1 MAAGKS
7 VSSLQATDSPVTI
20 PAITRLPFMPI
31 RHAIWT
37 VGQTPQ
43 ELRLSRLPSEQVLEE
58 MITATPS
65 ILSEEWM
72 LIGRQERTSYDGRID
87 LIAIAPDGSLI
98 LIEIKR
104 DRTPREV
111 AAQALDYAS
120 WIEQLEP
127 EDIGRIYERFSKGR
141 NLKEDFEK
149 RFGHSIPDEELN
161 QSHQIIIVAAELD
174 QSTERIVRYL
184 NDRDIP
190 INVLFF
196 QVFEHG
202 SQQLLSRAWIIDP
215 VETQVHAAETATPS
229 KDKEPWNG
237 EYYANFGHSSTRPWD
252 EARQYGFISGGGG
265 KFYSGT
271 LKLLREGDRVWVRV
285 PGEGFVGVGIVK
297 GPMQHALDF
306 QVETPDGPR
315 PAMDVLTGG
324 TYHREYLN
332 DPERSEYFVPIEWIK
347 TVPLSQAVNEA
358 GMFGN
363 QNTVCRPKTRQWS
376 YTIDLLK
383 RAFDIT

>member
-1 MAAGKS
+1 
-7 VSSLQATDSPVTI
+7 
-20 PAITRLPFMPI
+20 MPI

-37 VGQTPQ
+37 VGQQPQ
-43 ELRLSRLPSEQVLEE
+43 ELQSSRLPSEQLLED
-58 MITATPS
+58 MIAANPS
-65 ILSEEWM
+65 ILSDEWM

-127 EDIGRIYERFSKGR
+127 EDIGRMYERFSKGR

-174 QSTERIVRYL
+174 ESTERIVRYL

-202 SQQLLSRAWIIDP
+202 PQQLLSRAWVIDP
-215 VETQVHAAETATPS
+215 VETQVHAATTATPS

-237 EYYANFGHSSTRPWD
+237 EYYANFGHSSTRPWE

-271 LKLLREGDRVWVRV
+271 MKLLQQGDRVWVKV
-285 PGEGFVGVGIVK
+285 PGEGFVGVGTVK
-297 GPMQHALDF
+297 GPMEHASNF
-306 QVETPDGPR
+306 QVETPQGLR
-315 PAMDVLTGG
+315 PAMEVLTGG
-324 TYHREYLN
+324 TYHREFVD
-332 DPERSEYFVPIEWIK
+332 DPERSEYFVPIDWIK
-347 TVPLSQAVNEA
+347 TVPVSQAVNEA

-363 QNTVCRPKTRQWS
+363 QNTVCRPKSRQWS

-383 RAFDIT
+383 RAFGVS

>member
-1 MAAGKS
+1 
-7 VSSLQATDSPVTI
+7 LQHADSPATLHAETEI
-20 PAITRLPFMPI
+20 AMPI

-72 LIGRQERTSYDGRID
+72 LIGRQERTSYEGRID

-127 EDIGRIYERFSKGR
+127 EDIGRIYERFSNGR

-202 SQQLLSRAWIIDP
+202 SEQLLSRRDSDP
-215 VETQVHAAETATPS
+215 VEGQRAMERRILCEFRA
-229 KDKEPWNG
+229 
-237 EYYANFGHSSTRPWD
+237 
-252 EARQYGFISGGGG
+252 Q
-265 KFYSGT
+265 
-271 LKLLREGDRVWVRV
+271 
-285 PGEGFVGVGIVK
+285 
-297 GPMQHALDF
+297 QHA
-306 QVETPDGPR
+306 PMGRGPAIR
-315 PAMDVLTGG
+315 L
-324 TYHREYLN
+324 H
-332 DPERSEYFVPIEWIK
+332 
-347 TVPLSQAVNEA
+347 
-358 GMFGN
+358 
-363 QNTVCRPKTRQWS
+363 
-376 YTIDLLK
+376 
-383 RAFDIT
+383 

>member
-1 MAAGKS
+1 
-7 VSSLQATDSPVTI
+7 
-20 PAITRLPFMPI
+20 MPI

-37 VGQTPQ
+37 VDQSPQ
-43 ELRLSRLPSEQVLEE
+43 ELPLSRLASEQLLEE
-58 MITATPS
+58 MIVSSPS
-65 ILSEEWM
+65 ILSDEWM

-127 EDIGRIYERFSKGR
+127 EDIARIYERFSKGR
-141 NLKEDFEK
+141 NLKDDFAK
-149 RFGHSIPDEELN
+149 RFGHTLPDEELN

-174 QSTERIVRYL
+174 DSTERIIRYL

-196 QVFEHG
+196 QVFAHG
-202 SQQLLSRAWIIDP
+202 GQQLLSRAWIIDP
-215 VETQVHAAETATPS
+215 VETQVHAAATATPS

-237 EYYANFGHSSTRPWD
+237 EFYVNFGDSTTRSWE
-252 EARQYGFISGGGG
+252 EALQYGFICAGGG

-271 LKLLREGDRVWVRV
+271 LKLLREGDRIWVRV
-285 PGEGFVGVGIVK
+285 PGEGYVGVGKVN
-297 GPMQHALDF
+297 GPMQHAADF
-306 QVETPDGPR
+306 QVQTPQGVR

-324 TYHREYLN
+324 TYHREFLN
-332 DPERSEYFVPIEWIK
+332 DPERSEYFVPVEWIK
-347 TVPLSQAVNEA
+347 TVPVSAAVNET

-376 YTIDLLK
+376 YSIELLK
-383 RAFDIT
+383 RIFGVA